1 MSPDP
6 AEAVLDSRQSWI
18 RLAAI
23 VGLATLGGAGMW
35 SVVVVLPYV
44 QAEFG
49 ATRAEASLPYT
60 LTMIGF
66 ATGGILMGRL
76 ADRFGIMVPVL
87 FGTVMLAAGYMLAA
101 MAPTLLAFALAQGVL
116 IGALGS
122 SAAFGPLMA
131 DASLWFRRRRGIAVA
146 LAASGN
152 YLAGTVWPPILQGLI
167 VAQGWR
173 MAHVLVGIGLLV
185 TMLPLALL
193 LRARAPVL
201 RVAPRV
207 AGAPP
212 PATARPLG
220 MSPNSLTAL
229 LCIAGVCCCV
239 AMAMP
244 QVHIVAYCGDL
255 GYGVARGTEM
265 LSLMLACGIVSRI
278 ASGFIVDRVGGLA
291 TLLLGSVLQA
301 VALAFYL
308 FFDSLVSLYL
318 ISAMFGLFQGGIVPA
333 YAVIVREYFPAR
345 QAGTRVGIV
354 LMSTLLGMAL
364 GGWLSGVVFDW
375 TGTYAMA
382 FLNGMVWNGMNIA
395 IVAWLLWR
403 SRYVRR
409 EASTL
414 HGPAPAAAR

>member
-1 MSPDP
+1 MTPA
-6 AEAVLDSRQSWI
+6 AEAVLDSRQAWT

-23 VGLATLGGAGMW
+23 VALATLGGAGMW
-35 SVVVVLPYV
+35 SVVVALPHV

-49 ATRAEASLPYT
+49 ATRGEASLPYT

-66 ATGGILMGRL
+66 AGGGILMGRL
-76 ADRFGIMVPVL
+76 ADRFGIMVPL
-87 FGTVMLAAGYMLAA
+87 LGGTVMLGGGYILAA
-101 MAPTLLAFALAQGVL
+101 FAPSLTVFALVQGVL

-152 YLAGTVWPPILQGLI
+152 YLAGTVWPPVVQALI
-167 VAQGWR
+167 TAQGWR
-173 MAHVLVGIGLLV
+173 TAHLVVGVVLLV

-193 LRARAPVL
+193 LRARPPRA
-201 RVAPRV
+201 APRP
-207 AGAPP
+207 AGSPAPP
-212 PATARPLG
+212 ASRPLG
-220 MSPNSLTAL
+220 LTPNGLTAL
-229 LCIAGVCCCV
+229 LGLAGVGCCV

-278 ASGFIVDRVGGLA
+278 ASGFIADRIGGLGTLMLGA
-291 TLLLGSVLQA
+291 TLQA

-318 ISAMFGLFQGGIVPA
+318 ISALFGLFQGGIVPS
-333 YAVIVREYFPAR
+333 YAVIVREYFPAS

-354 LMSTLLGMAL
+354 LMATLLGMAL

-375 TGTYAMA
+375 TGSYAMA
-382 FLNGMVWNGMNIA
+382 FLNGMAWNAANLA
-395 IVAWLLWR
+395 IVGWLLLR
-403 SRYVRR
+403 ARR
-409 EASTL
+409 L
-414 HGPAPAAAR
+414 R

>member
-6 AEAVLDSRQSWI
+6 AAAILDSRQSWI

-35 SVVVVLPYV
+35 TVVVALPHV

-49 ATRAEASLPYT
+49 ATRGEASLPYT

-87 FGTVMLAAGYMLAA
+87 FGTVMLAGGYVLAA
-101 MAPTLLAFALAQGVL
+101 MAPSLTAFALAQGVL

-152 YLAGTVWPPILQGLI
+152 YLAGTVWPPILQALI

-173 MAHVLVGIGLLV
+173 MAHLLVGIALLV

-201 RVAPRV
+201 RVAPVV

-212 PATARPLG
+212 LATDRPLG
-220 MSPNSLTAL
+220 MRPNSLTAL
-229 LCIAGVCCCV
+229 LCFAGIGCCV

-278 ASGFIVDRVGGLA
+278 VSGLIADRIGGLA

-318 ISAMFGLFQGGIVPA
+318 ISALFGLFQGGIVPS

-354 LMSTLLGMAL
+354 LMATLLGMAL
-364 GGWLSGVVFDW
+364 GGWLSGLVFDW
-375 TGTYAMA
+375 TGSYAMA
-382 FLNGMVWNGMNIA
+382 FLNGMAWNAANVV

-403 SRYVRR
+403 ARR
-409 EASTL
+409 L
-414 HGPAPAAAR
+414 GRPRG

>member
-1 MSPDP
+1 MSADP

-87 FGTVMLAAGYMLAA
+87 FGTVMLTAGYMLAA

-173 MAHVLVGIGLLV
+173 MAHVLVGLGLLV

-201 RVAPRV
+201 RVAPVV

-212 PATARPLG
+212 LATDRPLG
-220 MSPNSLTAL
+220 MSPNGLTAL

-278 ASGFIVDRVGGLA
+278 VSGFIVDRIGGLA

-318 ISAMFGLFQGGIVPA
+318 ISAMFGLFQGGIVPS

-354 LMSTLLGMAL
+354 LMATLLGMAL

-382 FLNGMVWNGMNIA
+382 FVNGLVWNGLNVA
-395 IVAWLLWR
+395 IVTWLLMR
-403 SRYVRR
+403 SRQVRR